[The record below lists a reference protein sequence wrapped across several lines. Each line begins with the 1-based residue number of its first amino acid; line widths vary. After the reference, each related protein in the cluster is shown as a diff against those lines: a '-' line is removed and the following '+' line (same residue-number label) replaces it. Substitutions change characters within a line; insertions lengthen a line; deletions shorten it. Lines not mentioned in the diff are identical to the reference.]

1 MDYLMLL
8 GATVLLAVN
17 FSINKAYQ
25 KLNGSSPKSVF
36 AFNSLLGL
44 FTAIIFFAFSG
55 FKFEFSL
62 FSFIMAALMNT
73 FVMCYNLFGFKLLK
87 NGSMALYTLF
97 LMTGGMTLPY
107 LFGLIF
113 LNEPFSWL
121 KTVGL
126 IIILSGVVLSNLGT
140 KKINVSI
147 LLMCVAVFFLN
158 GLTSITSKL
167 HQINDTFF
175 CENTT
180 QFVILGG
187 LFNFLI
193 SGILFLATKKEN
205 VDQLQDDKKTKLIS
219 VILTVASAI
228 ISGVS
233 SILQLLG
240 AAKLPATLLY
250 PFITGGTIIFSS
262 IAGVLIFKD
271 KISKKLII
279 SVILCLMGTLLFL

>member
-8 GATVLLAVN
+8 GAPLLLAVD
-17 FSINKAYQ
+17 FSINNVYQ
-25 KLNGSSPKSVF
+25 KINGSSHKSAF
-36 AFNSLLGL
+36 AFNALLGL

-55 FKFEFSL
+55 FKFEISWY
-62 FSFIMAALMNT
+62 SFLMAALMSM
-73 FVMCYNLFGFKLLK
+73 FVMCYSLLGFKLLK

-121 KTVGL
+121 KTAGL
-126 IIILSGVVLSNLGT
+126 IIILSGVVLSNLSA
-140 KKINVSI
+140 KKVNVFM
-147 LLMCVAVFFLN
+147 LLMCIAVFFLN

-167 HQINDTFF
+167 HQINTIYF
-175 CENTT
+175 CVNTT
-180 QFVILGG
+180 QFVMLTG
-187 LFNFLI
+187 LFKFLI
-193 SGILFLATKKEN
+193 SGILFLVTKKEN
-205 VDQLQDDKKTKLIS
+205 VEQPQSNKNIKLIS
-219 VILTVASAI
+219 VLLTVASAI

-233 SILQLLG
+233 FMLQLWG

-250 PFITGGTIIFSS
+250 PFITGGSIIFSS
-262 IAGVLIFKD
+262 IAAVLLFKD

-279 SVILCLMGTLLFL
+279 SVILCFIGTLSFL